1 VKKKLKCREDLRGI
15 GEVDEIKKCSAVL
28 APLFID

>member
-15 GEVDEIKKCSAVL
+15 GEVDEIKRCSAVL